1 MKSAGESD
9 LLEEGRVIVSE
20 EVIVDEEEGPGRALG
35 EEFMA

>member
-9 LLEEGRVIVSE
+9 LLEEERVIVSE

-35 EEFMA
+35 EGFMA